1 MSGII
6 NSCSH
11 LYEIIDQREGNIICE
26 ECGLVIDR
34 YYTFKFQRENF
45 DQIENISSFEK
56 DFVYET
62 LERLNLPK
70 SFSSYIFKNISLNN
84 YKRKKSESLLSG
96 IIYKTLIELKI
107 PFTLNDI
114 SGVTG
119 INTKK
124 IFKDEKK
131 KEELKN
137 IVIID
142 SSEILERVCSKLNLT
157 FSDYTLIKE
166 NIKKSNN
173 GFNPSTVISAH
184 IYIYCKD
191 KKIKILMKDIC
202 DITGISCMSIKRY
215 IKKNV
220 SS

>member
-1 MSGII
+1 
-6 NSCSH
+6 
-11 LYEIIDQREGNIICE
+11 
-26 ECGLVIDR
+26 
-34 YYTFKFQRENF
+34 
-45 DQIENISSFEK
+45 
-56 DFVYET
+56 
-62 LERLNLPK
+62 
-70 SFSSYIFKNISLNN
+70 
-84 YKRKKSESLLSG
+84 LLSG

-119 INTKK
+119 INKKK

-184 IYIYCKD
+184 IYMYCKD